1 MIQGE
6 QLVDGEVRSPEPVT
20 PDIGSPAGSPTPQ
33 PLSPLPHM
41 GVEGIGGQVVELA
54 TPLMLR
60 EGDLDVNHDED
71 VSLQFRT
78 MNNILGPT
86 SL

>member
-1 MIQGE
+1 
-6 QLVDGEVRSPEPVT
+6 
-20 PDIGSPAGSPTPQ
+20 
-33 PLSPLPHM
+33 
-41 GVEGIGGQVVELA
+41 VELA

-60 EGDLDVNHDED
+60 EGDLDANQDED

-86 SL
+86 SP